1 MGTRNLT
8 VVIQNNEVRVA
19 QYGQWDGYPSGQGAN
34 IVEFILEKLD
44 TESKLD
50 DFQKKIASL
59 SFISQ
64 EELMDL
70 WVDAGADRN
79 SDLVSLE
86 VSDKF
91 KQKNPH
97 LSRDIGSSVL
107 HIINDSSTPLQL
119 KNSYN
124 FAVDSLFCEWA
135 YVIDLDNLVLE
146 VYKGFNKQPIDDSN
160 RFFNLMESCE
170 DDVKYYPVALERKIH
185 FHELVSVSNFLSI
198 MDDTTDE

>member
-8 VVIQNNEVRVA
+8 VVVQNNEVKVA

-34 IVEFILEKLD
+34 IVEFILEKID

-50 DFQKKIASL
+50 DFQKKIAAL

-64 EELMDL
+64 EEIMDL
-70 WVDAGADRN
+70 WVEAGADRD

-97 LSRDIGSSVL
+97 LSRDIGSNVL

-119 KNSYN
+119 KNSHN
-124 FAVDSLFCEWA
+124 FAADSLFCEWA

-160 RFFNLMESCE
+160 RFFNLMEFCE

-185 FHELVSVSNFLSI
+185 FNELVSVSNFLSI